1 MNEWREV
8 SWGEIAQLRYGK
20 GLRDYKEKTEG
31 VPVFGTNG
39 QVGYTDRPLCETDGV
54 VIGRKGAYRGVHYS
68 PNPFYVIDTAFWLEV
83 SDEVH
88 PRWAYFNLKTAD
100 INGLD
105 SGSAIPSLSRVDFDS
120 LPCLL
125 PEVLEQRAIAH
136 ILGTLDDKIELN
148 QKMNQT
154 LEEIAKAIFK
164 SWFVDF
170 DPVRAKAE
178 GRPTGL
184 PPEISDLFPDELV
197 DSEIGEIP
205 KGWEVAKLAKI
216 CETTDYVAN
225 GSFSTLKENVSKV
238 ESFSGTE
245 AMMLRF
251 ADFNRGWAGD
261 FSFVTHDS
269 YEFLSKSK
277 VFCGDIVICNVGEV
291 GAVFRAPDL
300 GFDMTL
306 GPNGVLCKN
315 FESGIGLKREY
326 FYFYLSDKTFRSRI
340 EAISSGSVQT
350 KFNKTDFRN
359 LDVLIPHHELLAV
372 VDPIFEQVCQRLDL
386 LFKENRILSELRDTL
401 LPKLISGEL
410 RIPDAEK
417 FLEEAGI

>member
-1 MNEWREV
+1 
-8 SWGEIAQLRYGK
+8 
-20 GLRDYKEKTEG
+20 
-31 VPVFGTNG
+31 
-39 QVGYTDRPLCETDGV
+39 
-54 VIGRKGAYRGVHYS
+54 
-68 PNPFYVIDTAFWLEV
+68 
-83 SDEVH
+83 
-88 PRWAYFNLKTAD
+88 
-100 INGLD
+100 
-105 SGSAIPSLSRVDFDS
+105 
-120 LPCLL
+120 
-125 PEVLEQRAIAH
+125 
-136 ILGTLDDKIELN
+136 
-148 QKMNQT
+148 
-154 LEEIAKAIFK
+154 
-164 SWFVDF
+164 
-170 DPVRAKAE
+170 
-178 GRPTGL
+178 
-184 PPEISDLFPDELV
+184 
-197 DSEIGEIP
+197 
-205 KGWEVAKLAKI
+205 
-216 CETTDYVAN
+216 
-225 GSFSTLKENVSKV
+225 
-238 ESFSGTE
+238 
-245 AMMLRF
+245 MMLRF

-315 FESGIGLKREY
+315 FESGIGLMREY
-326 FYFYLSDKTFRSRI
+326 FYCYLSDKTFRRRI
-340 EAISSGSVQT
+340 EASSSGSVHT
-350 KFNKTDFRN
+350 KFYKTDFRN